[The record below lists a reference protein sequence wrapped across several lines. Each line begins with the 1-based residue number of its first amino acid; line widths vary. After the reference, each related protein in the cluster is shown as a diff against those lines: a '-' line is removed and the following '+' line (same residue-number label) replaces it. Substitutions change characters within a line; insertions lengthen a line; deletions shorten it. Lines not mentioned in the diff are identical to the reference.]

1 MPADAESLNE
11 LANELKGQGRY
22 AEAEGAYRNAING
35 APEWAVPWFNLG
47 LMYKVQQRWR
57 DSADCNRRAVE
68 LDPSDEGAWWNL
80 GIAATA
86 CRDWK
91 EARRAWRG
99 CGLEIPDGEDPPN
112 MNWGSVALRLNAD
125 DDGEVVWGTRLD
137 PARAVVTS
145 IPLPG
150 SDFFEGDTVL
160 HDGERKGTRT
170 VGAREYSVFD
180 VFHALERSGRKTHE
194 THVEAESETDIAALE
209 HLAAD
214 NGCVVEDWTASVR
227 NICRACSEGVAH
239 TEHEHTPVLW
249 QSRRRV
255 GVSAASIEQASA
267 VLMLWVA
274 GDATRRLIEIQPARE
289 R

>member
-1 MPADAESLNE
+1 
-11 LANELKGQGRY
+11 
-22 AEAEGAYRNAING
+22 
-35 APEWAVPWFNLG
+35 
-47 LMYKVQQRWR
+47 
-57 DSADCNRRAVE
+57 
-68 LDPSDEGAWWNL
+68 
-80 GIAATA
+80 
-86 CRDWK
+86 
-91 EARRAWRG
+91 
-99 CGLEIPDGEDPPN
+99 

-137 PARAVVTS
+137 PARAIVTS

-150 SDFFEGDTVL
+150 SGFYEGDTVL
-160 HDGERKGTRT
+160 HDGESKGTRM

-180 VFHALERSGRKTHE
+180 VFHAVERSGRKTHE
-194 THVEAESETDIAALE
+194 THVEAESETDITALE

-255 GVSAASIEQASA
+255 GVSAASIEQVSKPP
-267 VLMLWVA
+267 
-274 GDATRRLIEIQPARE
+274 RS
-289 R
+289 